1 LPFHYYFAKQRS
13 GGVERHRFYEDML
26 ALLNGTLFVAL
37 GIILYS
43 KVSLVTGSAAG
54 IALLVQYATG
64 LPFGAGFVLINLP
77 FFWLAVS
84 RMGWPFAIRTFAA
97 ILMLSLMTRF
107 APEVLAIDRV
117 NPLFAA
123 IAGGAL
129 MGVGLL
135 ILFRHRA
142 GLGGFSILGL
152 YLQDNHGIRAGW
164 FQLAVDLAILAAA
177 LFFIPW
183 QSAALSVVGAVT
195 LNLTLVIHHRP
206 GRYVGMS

>member
-1 LPFHYYFAKQRS
+1 VEEN
-13 GGVERHRFYEDML
+13 GVRHSLYEDVL
-26 ALLNGTLFVAL
+26 ALLNGTLFVAM
-37 GIILYS
+37 GILLYA
-43 KVSLVTGSAAG
+43 KVSLVTGSVAG

-64 LPFGAGFVLINLP
+64 VPFGVAFVLINLP
-77 FFWLAVS
+77 FFWLAVR
-84 RMGWPFAIRTFAA
+84 RMGWPFTMRTFAA
-97 ILMLSLMTRF
+97 IGLLSLMTRF
-107 APEVLAIDRV
+107 APHVMALDRV
-117 NPLFAA
+117 NPVFSA

-152 YLQDNHGIRAGW
+152 YLQDNHGVRAGW

-177 LFFIPW
+177 LFFIPC
-183 QSAALSVVGAVT
+183 QSAALSVLGAVV
-195 LNLTLVIHHRP
+195 LNLTLAINHRP

>member
-1 LPFHYYFAKQRS
+1 VADN
-13 GGVERHRFYEDML
+13 GIRHSLYEDVL
-26 ALLNGTLFVAL
+26 ALFNGTLFVAL
-37 GIILYS
+37 GIVLYT
-43 KVSLVTGSAAG
+43 KVALVTGSAAG

-77 FFWLAVS
+77 FFWLAVR
-84 RMGWPFAIRTFAA
+84 RMGWAFTLRTFAA
-97 ILMLSLMTRF
+97 IGLLSAMTRF
-107 APEVLAIDRV
+107 APDVIAVDSV
-117 NPLFAA
+117 NPIFAA

-183 QSAALSVVGAVT
+183 QSAALSVLGAVT
-195 LNLTLVIHHRP
+195 LNLTLAINHRS

>member
-1 LPFHYYFAKQRS
+1 M
-13 GGVERHRFYEDML
+13 ERHRFYEDVL

-37 GIILYS
+37 GIVLYA

-64 LPFGAGFVLINLP
+64 VPFGIAFVLVNLP
-77 FFWLAVS
+77 FFYLAVR

-97 ILMLSLMTRF
+97 IVLLSLMTRF
-107 APEVLAIDRV
+107 ASAVIELDSV
-117 NPLFAA
+117 NPVFSA

-135 ILFRHRA
+135 MLFRHRA

-164 FQLAVDLAILAAA
+164 FQLAVDLAILVAA
-177 LFFIPW
+177 LFFIPL
-183 QSAALSVVGAVT
+183 QSAALSVLGALV
-195 LNLTLVIHHRP
+195 LNLTLAINHRP
-206 GRYVGMS
+206 GRYIGMS

>member
-1 LPFHYYFAKQRS
+1 MAEN
-13 GGVERHRFYEDML
+13 GIRHSLYEDVL
-26 ALLNGTLFVAL
+26 ALFNGTLLVAL
-37 GIILYS
+37 GIVLYT
-43 KVSLVTGSAAG
+43 KISLVTGSAAG

-64 LPFGAGFVLINLP
+64 LPFGAAFVLINLP
-77 FFWLAVS
+77 FFWLAVR
-84 RMGWPFAIRTFAA
+84 RMGWPFTLRTFAA
-97 ILMLSLMTRF
+97 IGLLSAMTRF
-107 APEVLAIDRV
+107 APEVIAIDGV
-117 NPLFAA
+117 DPLFAA

-183 QSAALSVVGAVT
+183 QSAALSVLGAVT
-195 LNLTLVIHHRP
+195 LNLTLAINHRP

>member
-1 LPFHYYFAKQRS
+1 MADN
-13 GGVERHRFYEDML
+13 GIRHGIYEDAL
-26 ALLNGTLFVAL
+26 ALFNGTLFVAL
-37 GIILYS
+37 GIVLYT

-64 LPFGAGFVLINLP
+64 LPFGAAFVLINLP
-77 FFWLAVS
+77 FFWLAVR
-84 RMGWPFAIRTFAA
+84 RMGWPFTLRTFAA
-97 ILMLSLMTRF
+97 IGLLSAMTRL
-107 APEVLAIDRV
+107 APEVIAIDRID
-117 NPLFAA
+117 PLFAA

-183 QSAALSVVGAVT
+183 QSAALSVLGAVT
-195 LNLTLVIHHRP
+195 LNLTLAINHRP

>member
-1 LPFHYYFAKQRS
+1 MEEN
-13 GGVERHRFYEDML
+13 GVRHSLYEDVL
-26 ALLNGTLFVAL
+26 ALLNGTLFVAM
-37 GIILYS
+37 GILLYA
-43 KVSLVTGSAAG
+43 KVSLVTGSVAG

-64 LPFGAGFVLINLP
+64 VPFGVAFVLINLP
-77 FFWLAVS
+77 FFWLAVR
-84 RMGWPFAIRTFAA
+84 RMGWPFTMRTFAA
-97 ILMLSLMTRF
+97 IVLLSLMTRF
-107 APEVLAIDRV
+107 APHVM
-117 NPLFAA
+117 
-123 IAGGAL
+123 AGGAL

-152 YLQDNHGIRAGW
+152 YLQDNHGVRAGW

-183 QSAALSVVGAVT
+183 QSAALSVLGAVV
-195 LNLTLVIHHRP
+195 LNLTLAINHRP